1 MTVNEERKLFLTTIK
16 NYFRT
21 HPNIKVN
28 KEYTYSQIIGN
39 KIFNNGIE
47 PIPRDSLVNV
57 QYYLNEK
64 FKNIKG
70 INTFIAPHPTND
82 FLVIE
87 NRCQKDD
94 KTFREEL
101 NNSLKIY
108 VSIDLTNIYEI
119 VSKVIEYINRENI
132 TVQAKVAK
140 HMRSDAF
147 VIRVADKEKIDK
159 LIEYINNL
167 DYKTNIKPNPFA
179 LNVGRVSITKDGKK
193 SYNCRLSSYI
203 AEYLETE
210 KKEVSLENFKKYMY
224 EKLNKSSKE
233 DQDEYMI
240 MTIIIK
246 NLEETLTLEEL
257 KQYKKVPIK
266 TEKNDIIT
274 DIDKNNAIHLINKL
288 NLNYNLEDVHKII
301 EKYIQDNNINYF
313 TRQNGVRKLV
323 DEHLVADKLE
333 RTLSEMGWNAL
344 VNAVNE
350 TYQKYGDRQVE
361 KALKEI
367 LTEQKISSLTNEKD
381 VRSYLGFIVSPN
393 MLKNIIIKKSGI
405 RKENIE
411 EKDWLNI
418 IQEKTKDMI
427 YAEIEYNQRKKIS
440 GRNWQ
445 QKVLPFFWQN
455 HQYMIKLNLLQKEL
469 LFNWQTTHFLR

>member
-1 MTVNEERKLFLTTIK
+1 MTVNEERKLFLTTIN
-16 NYFRT
+16 NYFHT

-28 KEYTYSQIIGN
+28 EEYTYSQIVGN
-39 KIFNNGIE
+39 KIFNNNIE

-64 FKNIKG
+64 FKNTKG

-94 KTFREEL
+94 KTFIEEIRKGI
-101 NNSLKIY
+101 KIY
-108 VSIDLTNIYEI
+108 VSIDITNIYEI
-119 VSKVIEYINRENI
+119 VSKVIEYINKENI
-132 TVQAKVAK
+132 TVQAKVAN

-147 VIRVADKEKIDK
+147 VIRVSDKEKLDK

-179 LNVGRVSITKDGKK
+179 LNIGRVSVTKDGKK

-203 AEYLETE
+203 KEYIKTE

-224 EKLNKSSKE
+224 ERLNKTSKE

-240 MTIIIK
+240 ITIIIK
-246 NLEETLTLEEL
+246 NLEQTLTLEEL
-257 KQYKKVPIK
+257 KQYKNIPV
-266 TEKNDIIT
+266 EKATNDIIT
-274 DIDKNNAIHLINKL
+274 DKDKNNVIHLINKL
-288 NLNYNLEDVHKII
+288 NLHYNLEDVHKII

-323 DEHLVADKLE
+323 DEHLLADKLE

-344 VNAVNE
+344 VDAINE

-405 RKENIE
+405 RKGNLE
-411 EKDWLNI
+411 EKDWLDI
-418 IQEKTKDMI
+418 IQEKTKDI
-427 YAEIEYNQRKKIS
+427 LYAEIEYKQRTKIS
-440 GRNWQ
+440 GRN
-445 QKVLPFFWQN
+445 
-455 HQYMIKLNLLQKEL
+455 
-469 LFNWQTTHFLR
+469 